1 MAQAEEYRQMLQS
14 AGAEQNRA
22 QVRAV
27 PASGFERRIL
37 GAVWCSRTLTVRA
50 VVSPLAG

>member
-22 QVRAV
+22 QVTMG
-27 PASGFERRIL
+27 PEEF
-37 GAVWCSRTLTVRA
+37 
-50 VVSPLAG
+50 